1 MREITIDERDFAG
14 PRDFMAWIKE
24 ALEFPEYAGNSLAAL
39 YDCLGDICE
48 PTTISILRRNPEPDT
63 WFDKA
68 SLCIVRASMENDN
81 VKVRIR

>member
-1 MREITIDERDFAG
+1 MRDITIDERDFAG

-39 YDCLGDICE
+39 HDCLGDICE